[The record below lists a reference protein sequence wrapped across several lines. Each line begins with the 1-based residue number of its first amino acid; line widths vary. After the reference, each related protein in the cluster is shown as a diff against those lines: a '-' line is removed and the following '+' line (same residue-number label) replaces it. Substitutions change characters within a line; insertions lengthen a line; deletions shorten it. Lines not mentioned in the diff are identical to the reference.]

1 MHLRVNEHGLPLQI
15 ELSPGQAHDAP
26 MAELLLQDLPKGTSL
41 LADRGY
47 DADWI
52 REMIEDQ
59 NCTPVIPPKSKKSP
73 SLVSARLPGS
83 PSRQRLTIRHGL
95 RDREVWVLMLG

>member
-47 DADWI
+47 DADWMGDD
-52 REMIEDQ
+52 RRSELH
-59 NCTPVIPPKSKKSP
+59 TRH
-73 SLVSARLPGS
+73 SAKIK
-83 PSRQRLTIRHGL
+83 QT
-95 RDREVWVLMLG
+95 

>member
-1 MHLRVNEHGLPLQI
+1 VNERGLPLQI

-26 MAELLLQDLPKGTSL
+26 MAELLLQGLPKGASL

-59 NCTPVIPPKSKKSP
+59 DCTPVIGDLRLLRRWHDPHGHGE
-73 SLVSARLPGS
+73 ARE
-83 PSRQRLTIRHGL
+83 GL
-95 RDREVWVLMLG
+95 QLL